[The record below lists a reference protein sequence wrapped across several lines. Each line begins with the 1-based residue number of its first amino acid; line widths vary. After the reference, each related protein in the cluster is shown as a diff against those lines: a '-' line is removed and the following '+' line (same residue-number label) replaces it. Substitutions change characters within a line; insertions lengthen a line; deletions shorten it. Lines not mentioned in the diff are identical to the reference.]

1 MTPTPPCFSNLTDI
15 ANPITLSKNQNQA
28 RGWRMATMIIEG
40 DRAKA
45 ASGKTYEVR
54 NPATGEIVDEVPA
67 GGAADVDKAA
77 QAASKA
83 FATWSKLPANQ
94 RRELLHKASQHM
106 LGKVEEIAV
115 ILTKEQG
122 KTLLESRLEAKRF
135 GENIG
140 WFADLADKIHGRHVR
155 LPDLTTYGL
164 VVRKP
169 IGVCGAIVPWNFPL
183 TLAANKV
190 GPAVAAGN
198 TVVLKPASTTPLS
211 TLACI
216 EALIEGGL
224 PEGVINVVI
233 GQATG
238 EAIVEHPLIRKI
250 ALTGSTPTGKRV
262 MAKAAEHLKKVTLE
276 LGGSDPCIVLDD
288 ADLEAAARAISVGR
302 FFNCGQACLAVK
314 RLYIQEGVYDA
325 LMEKL
330 VARAAKLKPGNG
342 LDKDSRMGPMHT
354 ETQRAEV
361 EAQVKDAVS
370 KGARAVFGGGRPD
383 GNEYEKGWFI
393 QPAILENVPDGAR
406 MWKEEVFGPALPVRR
421 IKDLDEGLRLANDS
435 QFGLGS
441 SIWTANMAHARRGVQ
456 ELEAGYTWVNALQIA
471 HDELPFGGTKQS
483 GFGKE
488 HGVEALLQYTE
499 EKSVVYGGI

>member
-1 MTPTPPCFSNLTDI
+1 
-15 ANPITLSKNQNQA
+15 
-28 RGWRMATMIIEG
+28 MATMIIEG
-40 DRAKA
+40 ERTRA

-54 NPATGEIVDEVPA
+54 NPATGELIDEVPA
-67 GGAADVDKAA
+67 GGPADVDKAA
-77 QAASKA
+77 QAAAKA
-83 FATWSKLPANQ
+83 FTSWSKLPANQ
-94 RRELLHKASQHM
+94 RREILHKAAQHM

-140 WFADLADKIHGRHVR
+140 WFADLADKIHGQHVR

-190 GPAVAAGN
+190 APAIAAGN

-288 ADLEAAARAISVGR
+288 ADLEGAARAIGVGR
-302 FFNCGQACLAVK
+302 FFNCGQQCLSTK
-314 RLYIQEGVYDA
+314 RLYVQEGVYDA

-330 VARAAKLKPGNG
+330 VARASKLKPGNG
-342 LDKDSRMGPMHT
+342 LDKDTRMGPMHT
-354 ETQRAEV
+354 QTQRAEV
-361 EAQVKDAVS
+361 EAQVKDAVDR
-370 KGARAVFGGGRPD
+370 GAKVVYGGGRPK
-383 GNEYEKGWFI
+383 GAEY
-393 QPAILENVPDGAR
+393 
-406 MWKEEVFGPALPVRR
+406 
-421 IKDLDEGLRLANDS
+421 
-435 QFGLGS
+435 
-441 SIWTANMAHARRGVQ
+441 
-456 ELEAGYTWVNALQIA
+456 
-471 HDELPFGGTKQS
+471 
-483 GFGKE
+483 
-488 HGVEALLQYTE
+488 
-499 EKSVVYGGI
+499 

>member
-1 MTPTPPCFSNLTDI
+1 
-15 ANPITLSKNQNQA
+15 
-28 RGWRMATMIIEG
+28 MATMIIEG
-40 DRAKA
+40 ERTRA

-54 NPATGEIVDEVPA
+54 NPATGELIDEVPA
-67 GGAADVDKAA
+67 GGPADVDKAA
-77 QAASKA
+77 QAAAKA
-83 FATWSKLPANQ
+83 FTTWSKLPANQ
-94 RRELLHKASQHM
+94 RREILHKAAQHM

-140 WFADLADKIHGRHVR
+140 WFADLADKIHGQHVR

-190 GPAVAAGN
+190 APAIAAGN

-262 MAKAAEHLKKVTLE
+262 MAKAAEHLKKVTLK
-276 LGGSDPCIVLDD
+276 LGD
-288 ADLEAAARAISVGR
+288 
-302 FFNCGQACLAVK
+302 
-314 RLYIQEGVYDA
+314 
-325 LMEKL
+325 
-330 VARAAKLKPGNG
+330 G
-342 LDKDSRMGPMHT
+342 LDKDTRMGPMHT
-354 ETQRAEV
+354 QTQRAEV
-361 EAQVKDAVS
+361 EAQVKDAIDR
-370 KGARAVFGGGRPD
+370 GAKVVYGGGRPK
-383 GNEYEKGWFI
+383 GAEYEKGWFI
-393 QPAILENVPDGAR
+393 EPTILENVPDGAR
-406 MWKEEVFGPALPVRR
+406 MWTEEVFGPALPVRR
-421 IKDLDEGLRLANDS
+421 VKDLDEALRLANDTP
-435 QFGLGS
+435 FGLGS
-441 SIWTANMAHARRGVQ
+441 SIWTASMAAARRAVD
-456 ELEAGYTWVNALQIA
+456 ELEAGYTWVNALVIA

-488 HGVEALLQYTE
+488 HGVEAFMQYTE
-499 EKSVVYGGI
+499 EKSVVYGGV

>member
-1 MTPTPPCFSNLTDI
+1 
-15 ANPITLSKNQNQA
+15 
-28 RGWRMATMIIEG
+28 MATMIIEG
-40 DRAKA
+40 ERMKA

-67 GGAADVDKAA
+67 GGPADVDKAA
-77 QAASKA
+77 QAAFKA
-83 FATWSKLPANQ
+83 FASWSKLAPAK
-94 RRELLHKASQHM
+94 RAEILHRAAHHM
-106 LGKVEEIAV
+106 LGKVEQIAP

-122 KTLLESRLEAKRF
+122 KTLLESRLEAQRF
-135 GENIG
+135 GENIA
-140 WFADLADKIHGRHVR
+140 WFADVADKIHGQHVS
-155 LPDLTTYGL
+155 LPDTTTYGL
-164 VVRKP
+164 VVRMP

-190 GPAVAAGN
+190 APAIAAGN
-198 TVVLKPASTTPLS
+198 TVVLKPASTTPLA

-224 PEGVINVVI
+224 PEGVVNVVL
-233 GQATG
+233 GKATG

-250 ALTGSTPTGKRV
+250 ALTGSTPTGKKV
-262 MAKAAEHLKKVTLE
+262 MAKAAEGLKKITLE

-383 GNEYEKGWFI
+383 GDEYEKGWFI

-441 SIWTANMAHARRGVQ
+441 SIWTANMAHARRAVQ

-488 HGVEALLQYTE
+488 HGLEAFQQYTE
-499 EKSVVYGGI
+499 QKSVVVGGV